1 MWGLIRRREKIDE
14 TGRIL
19 GGGRG
24 GGRINYIGHREEGK
38 VMVAYICFEHCFQ
51 AR

>member
-19 GGGRG
+19 GEG
-24 GGRINYIGHREEGK
+24 EE
-38 VMVAYICFEHCFQ
+38 VEELIT
-51 AR
+51 